1 MPLFLVGF
9 VSKFKPLYIKIFKRK
24 LSIML
29 TLTKVLSKYDAIAST
44 QDQLV
49 LWRVDSYRLKI
60 SFNF

>member
-9 VSKFKPLYIKIFKRK
+9 VSKFNPLYIKIFKRK
-24 LSIML
+24 LSILL